1 MRKLLVGAITAVAV
15 LSITA
20 PALATGNGNEK
31 VTLCHATG
39 SEHNPYVLIT
49 VSKHAAKAHA
59 NHQDKEDIIPAPI
72 DDDDEPY
79 CPDSDPT
86 IPIELVALTLCGQVD
101 GNFVKIETK
110 WNGSVLFSFEVTDEP
125 CDPGPQGD
133 PGVPGPAGPPGQDS
147 TVPGPAGQDSTVPGP
162 EGRQGVQGQ
171 IGPPGLIGP
180 PGKDAD
186 NEQVN
191 SAHNR
196 ITVLEQRIRA
206 LEEKLNIPAPTTT
219 TTTIPTQPISE
230 LPKTGNP
237 AGVMALVAVIMLILG
252 SATVYFGKFLKSR
265 LG

>member
-1 MRKLLVGAITAVAV
+1 MRKLLIGAITAIAA

-20 PALATGNGNEK
+20 PALATDNENKK

-39 SEHNPYVLIT
+39 SEYNPYVLIT
-49 VSKHAAKAHA
+49 VSESAAEAHA
-59 NHQDKEDIIPAPI
+59 NHQDNEDIIPAFI
-72 DDDDEPY
+72 DDDNKPY
-79 CPDSDPT
+79 CPDSEPT

-101 GNFVKIETK
+101 GNFVKIETE
-110 WNGSVLFSFEVTDEP
+110 WNGSVLFSFEVTDEA
-125 CDPGPQGD
+125 CEPGLQGD
-133 PGVPGPAGPPGQDS
+133 PGPPGPA
-147 TVPGPAGQDSTVPGP
+147 GPAGQDSTVPGP

-219 TTTIPTQPISE
+219 TIPTESISE